1 MMSQRGRG
9 WDERADG
16 SERIKVG
23 PGIAEGKAFKED
35 VSGVR
40 EVGSAS
46 GFYREAVSLCAEHVR

>member
-1 MMSQRGRG
+1 
-9 WDERADG
+9 
-16 SERIKVG
+16 VG

-46 GFYREAVSLCAEHVR
+46 RLYREAVSFNYPKTGSKP